1 MCEHAQA
8 FAIHADRRD
17 FGARH
22 HLRATCCGGRK
33 LGSGYR
39 FDFRHDDVRLDFVEQ
54 RAQLVRVG
62 HVEHAVF
69 VRHLLCRRTGV
80 GIGRAHPC
88 AESHQFDGDF
98 LAQLAG
104 AKEQNTGRML
114 AKRSAEGTILFSHD
128 FYCAIGVGWNACPRM
143 RRMKR
148 NPP

>member
-22 HLRATCCGGRK
+22 HLGARGRST
-33 LGSGYR
+33 G
-39 FDFRHDDVRLDFVEQ
+39 
-54 RAQLVRVG
+54 QLVRVG

-69 VRHLLCRRTGV
+69 VRHLLCRRAGV

>member
-17 FGARH
+17 FGAWH
-22 HLRATCCGGRK
+22 HLRATFGGGREF
-33 LGSGYR
+33 GGGDR

-148 NPP
+148 TPP